1 MNTMKK
7 IKIEND
13 IKVFYIQ
20 AKSFPDG
27 VSEAFQKMHS
37 LIEFP
42 PQRRNFGISQPENG
56 EIVYK
61 VASVELIKGDLEKHN
76 LKELIIPHGEY
87 IEIEIKDFRDDLSS
101 IKKAFDKLLESP
113 DIDKNGCCIEEYKGI
128 DDVFC
133 MVRLKDK

>member
-1 MNTMKK
+1 MNTMKR
-7 IKIEND
+7 IKIENN

-27 VSEAFQKMHS
+27 VMEAFQKMHS

-42 PQRRNFGISQPENG
+42 PQRRNFGISRPENG

-61 VASVELIKGDLEKHN
+61 VASEELIKGDLEKNN
-76 LKELIIPHGEY
+76 LKEFIIPHGEY
-87 IEIEIKDFRDDLSS
+87 IGIEIKNFRNDLSS
-101 IKKAFDKLLESP
+101 IKKAFDKLLDSP
-113 DIDKNGCCIEEYKGI
+113 DIDKNGYCIEEYKGT

>member
-13 IKVFYIQ
+13 IKIFYIQ

-27 VSEAFQKMHS
+27 VLEAFQKMHS

-61 VASVELIKGDLEKHN
+61 VASEELIKGDLEKHN
-76 LKELIIPHGEY
+76 LKGFIIPHGEY
-87 IEIEIKDFRDDLSS
+87 IGTEIKGFRDDLSS

-113 DIDKNGCCIEEYKGI
+113 DIDKNGYCIEEYKGT